1 MACHGLSW
9 LVMAHGNSPKARTAT
24 IAETAPDLQRSTR
37 VRGRSVLQCHSSAAM
52 ALSNLSMASAT
63 ERQVGGVLL
72 WMRTELSE
80 GNARALRG

>member
-1 MACHGLSW
+1 
-9 LVMAHGNSPKARTAT
+9 MAHGNSPKARTAT

-37 VRGRSVLQCHSSAAM
+37 VRGRSVLQCHSSAYAM
-52 ALSNLSMASAT
+52 ALSNPSMASAT